1 MADFISLHKE
11 EWVALISGL
20 EFSAMVSHA
29 KILFIPVVIAVLGL
43 SLLIWLYRLERERE
57 WNAFILWLIFSS
69 IILISSFKTQKVVV
83 ELNPVVLNSN
93 SMLLKPNVD
102 ETKLEVDKNNLIFRY
117 KADASGIS
125 ALLAIPDK
133 IAALMFNFM
142 DAGLLK
148 KLAGVSNT
156 MTLDNV
162 ACQDPRYLA
171 GVAHTL
177 VLSEVFGLTEE
188 SGQPPINFKKKVNA
202 FEECYKNNFEGNSTI
217 KGSGLTFN
225 FSGERLWRAMVRGA
239 TVGGAVGFLFG
250 NVFGSGVGATVGGIV
265 GIISGLTAMVSFEGN
280 IDCKVF
286 LENGYKKIALQLA
299 QQCEKM
305 LGPKKYN
312 KDLMV
317 EAVIACITSPETLL
331 SGEFRRSAGNCVM
344 LKRKTLDTIEYAKQ
358 EMDRLMN
365 LGRQGWWGNFKDA
378 LARAVSDAK
387 TWWFST
393 TYMDFPL
400 KFDLLAKGQGI
411 VLGLLTGMFPFVAV
425 LSVIPTGRS
434 FMNWSL
440 LLNFM
445 IAYFMV
451 KMWIP
456 LLFFIVNLA
465 AHKLGAFAVGG

>member
-1 MADFISLHKE
+1 
-11 EWVALISGL
+11 
-20 EFSAMVSHA
+20 
-29 KILFIPVVIAVLGL
+29 
-43 SLLIWLYRLERERE
+43 
-57 WNAFILWLIFSS
+57 
-69 IILISSFKTQKVVV
+69 
-83 ELNPVVLNSN
+83 
-93 SMLLKPNVD
+93 
-102 ETKLEVDKNNLIFRY
+102 
-117 KADASGIS
+117 
-125 ALLAIPDK
+125 
-133 IAALMFNFM
+133 
-142 DAGLLK
+142 
-148 KLAGVSNT
+148 
-156 MTLDNV
+156 
-162 ACQDPRYLA
+162 
-171 GVAHTL
+171 
-177 VLSEVFGLTEE
+177 
-188 SGQPPINFKKKVNA
+188 
-202 FEECYKNNFEGNSTI
+202 
-217 KGSGLTFN
+217 
-225 FSGERLWRAMVRGA
+225 
-239 TVGGAVGFLFG
+239 
-250 NVFGSGVGATVGGIV
+250 
-265 GIISGLTAMVSFEGN
+265 MVSFEGN

-286 LENGYKKIALQLA
+286 VENGYKKIALQLA

-317 EAVIACITSPETLL
+317 KAVIACTTSPETLL
-331 SGEFRRSAGNCVM
+331 SGEFRSSAGNCVM

>member
-11 EWVALISGL
+11 EWVGLISGL
-20 EFSAMVSHA
+20 EFSAMVSNA
-29 KILFIPVVIAVLGL
+29 KVLFIPVVIVVLGL

-69 IILISSFKTQKVVV
+69 VILISSFRTQKVWV

-102 ETKLEVDKNNLIFRY
+102 EKKLEADKNNNLIYRY

-133 IAALMFNFM
+133 IASLMFNFM

-156 MTLDNV
+156 ITLDNV

-171 GVAHTL
+171 GLLHTL
-177 VLSEVFGLTEE
+177 VLSEVFSLTEE
-188 SGQPPINFKKKVNA
+188 GGQPPISFETKVKG
-202 FEECYKNNFEGNSTI
+202 FEECYRQNFEGNSTI
-217 KGSGLTFN
+217 LGSGITFK
-225 FSGERLWRAMVRGA
+225 FDGERLWRATVRGVM
-239 TVGGAVGFLFG
+239 VGGAAGLLFTPL
-250 NVFGSGVGATVGGIV
+250 GAKAGAVVGGIV
-265 GIISGLTAMVSFEGN
+265 GFISGLTAMFSWDGN
-280 IDCKVF
+280 VGCKAFV
-286 LENGYKKIALQLA
+286 ENGYKPLA
-299 QQCEKM
+299 EQVVGKCKNI
-305 LGPKKYN
+305 LGEKYN
-312 KDLMV
+312 EKKMK
-317 EAVIACITSPETLL
+317 EAVLACITQPEANA
-331 SGEFRRSAGNCVM
+331 ECMA
-344 LKRKTLDTIEYAKQ
+344 LKNKTLETIEYAKQ
-358 EMDRLMN
+358 ERERLKN
-365 LGRQGWWGNFKDA
+365 LGRSGWWGNLKDNV
-378 LARAVSDAK
+378 ARAVSDAK
-387 TWWFST
+387 AWWFST
-393 TYMDFPL
+393 TYMSFPL

-411 VLGLLTGMFPFVAV
+411 VLALLTGMFPFVAV

>member
-20 EFSAMVSHA
+20 EFSAMAAHT

-102 ETKLEVDKNNLIFRY
+102 ETKLEADKNNQIFRY

-133 IAALMFNFM
+133 VAALLFNFM

-156 MTLDNV
+156 IALDIV

-171 GVAHTL
+171 GVIHTL

-188 SGQPPINFKKKVNA
+188 KSQDPMDFQKKVNA
-202 FEECYKNNFEGNSTI
+202 FEECYRNNFEGNSTI
-217 KGSGLTFN
+217 GGLGWTFN
-225 FSGERLWRAMVRGA
+225 FSGEKLWRAMVRGA
-239 TVGGAVGFLFG
+239 MAGGAVGFLFG

-265 GIISGLTAMVSFEGN
+265 GLISGLSAMVSFTGN
-280 IDCKVF
+280 VDCKAFV
-286 LENGYKKIALQLA
+286 ESGYNKLA
-299 QQCEKM
+299 EQVVGECKTI
-305 LGPKKYN
+305 LGEKYN
-312 KDLMV
+312 EKEKK
-317 EAVIACITSPETLL
+317 EAVLACITKPE
-331 SGEFRRSAGNCVM
+331 ADANCM
-344 LKRKTLDTIEYAKQ
+344 ELKKKTLETIEYAKQ

-365 LGRQGWWGNFKDA
+365 LGRSGWWGNFKDA

-465 AHKLGAFAVGG
+465 VHKLGAFAVGG